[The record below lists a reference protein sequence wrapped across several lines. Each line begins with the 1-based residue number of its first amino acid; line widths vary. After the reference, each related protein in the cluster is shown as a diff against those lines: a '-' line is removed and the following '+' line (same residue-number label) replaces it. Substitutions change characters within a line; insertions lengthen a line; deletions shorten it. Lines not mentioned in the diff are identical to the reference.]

1 MDRTLLYMDDAEWD
15 RVIDIDLTGVYRM
28 TKAVIPICSKPK
40 RADCQHQFCQRDQR
54 PVGQTNYSAA
64 KAGLHGFT
72 KALAKETASFGIA
85 VNAVAPGP
93 VETEMLKG
101 LSEEYL
107 ERLLSNVPVKRLCA
121 PEEVALVVR
130 FFIGRPDVP
139 GYLTGQILSL
149 DGGMGL

>member
-1 MDRTLLYMDDAEWD
+1 
-15 RVIDIDLTGVYRM
+15 
-28 TKAVIPICSKPK
+28 
-40 RADCQHQFCQRDQR
+40 
-54 PVGQTNYSAA
+54 
-64 KAGLHGFT
+64 
-72 KALAKETASFGIA
+72 
-85 VNAVAPGP
+85 
-93 VETEMLKG
+93 MLKG

-130 FFIGRPDVP
+130 FLLDDQMSP